1 MSFKFKDKII
11 NLSLLALITVIFSV
25 TFCIL
30 VLNDADGVYTEV
42 MKNIIFVI
50 VGAFFNRSD
59 DMNKDK

>member
-30 VLNDADGVYTEV
+30 VLNDTDGVYTEV

>member
-30 VLNDADGVYTEV
+30 VLNDAEGVYTEV

-50 VGAFFNRSD
+50 VGAFFNRAD
-59 DMNKDK
+59 DKSEK

>member
-30 VLNDADGVYTEV
+30 VLNDSEGVYTETL
-42 MKNIIFVI
+42 KNIVLVI
-50 VGAFFNRSD
+50 VGAFFNNRDSSD
-59 DMNKDK
+59 KKE

>member
-30 VLNDADGVYTEV
+30 VLNDTDGVYTEV

-59 DMNKDK
+59 DINKDK